1 MGQKV
6 NPIGFRI
13 QTTRDWRSRWYAGPK
28 EYAPMLHEDLKIR
41 AFLKK
46 KLEQAAV
53 PRINIERASQRL
65 RVTIFTARPGIV
77 IGRKG
82 SEIDK
87 LKEDIAALS
96 TLKEVYVDI
105 QEIKTPETNAQLIA
119 ENVALQLE
127 RRISFRRAM
136 KKAAQTAMDF
146 GAQGVKVRC
155 SGRLGGSEIAR
166 TEWHRLGKVPLHTIR
181 ANIDYGFAEALTTY
195 GKIGVKA
202 WIYRED
208 KKEESAKVG

>member
-1 MGQKV
+1 
-6 NPIGFRI
+6 
-13 QTTRDWRSRWYAGPK
+13 
-28 EYAPMLHEDLKIR
+28 MLHEDLKIR

-53 PRINIERASQRL
+53 PRITIERASQRL

-82 SEIDK
+82 SEIDH
-87 LKEDIAALS
+87 LKEDIAKLS

-146 GAQGVKVRC
+146 GAHGVKVRC

-166 TEWHRLGKVPLHTIR
+166 SEWHRLGKIPLHTLR
-181 ANIDYGFAEALTTY
+181 ANIDYGFTEAFTTY

-202 WIYRED
+202 WVYKEE
-208 KKEESAKVG
+208 KKEEQGARAA